1 MPTPHGSRGG
11 MAFSA
16 DEVRVLRRALAQAL
30 HPAVP
35 VHLQAPGLPPFLGAG
50 AELWAEDVQDALRL
64 TEAIDEAVREGGRL
78 RAFLLAD
85 LGRYREALPGSAG
98 GYLERLEEAVT
109 DGYLPGPE
117 DLTALRGLTRQPCGQ
132 TERSRRSRLAG
143 RCHALAEAAVR
154 ERLALTTG
162 QRHLIAVPSPAGPPS
177 SLPTPVGGRIP
188 MSSNDSP
195 AEKPAATGPQ
205 PPAGPRQHRMPT
217 PAELFGRR
225 PKPPVRPAPGAAAAP
240 APEELE
246 LATGTG

>member
-30 HPAVP
+30 HPAAP
-35 VHLQAPGLPPFLGAG
+35 VHLQGSDRLPFNGTG

-64 TEAIDEAVREGGRL
+64 TEAINEAVQEGGRL

-85 LGRYREALPGSAG
+85 LARYRAALPGSAG

-132 TERSRRSRLAG
+132 HERSRRSRLAG

-162 QRHLIAVPSPAGPPS
+162 QRHLVAVPSPAAPPS
-177 SLPTPVGGRIP
+177 SLPIPVGGRIP
-188 MSSNDSP
+188 MSSTEP
-195 AEKPAATGPQ
+195 TAAAKQTAPTTT
-205 PPAGPRQHRMPT
+205 PRPHRMPT

-225 PKPPVRPAPGAAAAP
+225 PKPPARPAPPTAG
-240 APEELE
+240 EELE

>member
-35 VHLQAPGLPPFLGAG
+35 VHLHAPDRLPFAGAG

-64 TEAIDEAVREGGRL
+64 TEAIDEAVQEGGRL

-85 LGRYREALPGSAG
+85 LGRYRAALPGSAT

-162 QRHLIAVPSPAGPPS
+162 QRHLVAVPSPAAPPS

-188 MSSNDSP
+188 MSSTEP
-195 AEKPAATGPQ
+195 GAEQ
-205 PPAGPRQHRMPT
+205 PDAPRTPPRPHRMPT

-225 PKPPVRPAPGAAAAP
+225 PKPPARPAPP
-240 APEELE
+240 TAPEELE

>member
-35 VHLQAPGLPPFLGAG
+35 VHLQKPDRPVFAWPG

-64 TEAIDEAVREGGRL
+64 TEAIDEAVQEGGRL

-85 LGRYREALPGSAG
+85 LGRYRSALPGSAP
-98 GYLERLEEAVT
+98 GYLERLEEAVS

-117 DLTALRGLTRQPCGQ
+117 DLTALRGLSRQPCGQ
-132 TERSRRSRLAG
+132 GERARRSRLAG

-154 ERLALTTG
+154 ERLALHTG
-162 QRHLIAVPSPAGPPS
+162 PRHLVAVPSPAAPPHS
-177 SLPTPVGGRIP
+177 HPIPVGGRTI
-188 MSSNDSP
+188 MSSTESRP
-195 AEKPAATGPQ
+195 EQPAAATT
-205 PPAGPRQHRMPT
+205 PPRPHRMPT

-225 PKPPVRPAPGAAAAP
+225 PKPPTRPAPPADQ
-240 APEELE
+240 APEDIEDVE

>member
-1 MPTPHGSRGG
+1 

-35 VHLQAPGLPPFLGAG
+35 FHPRSPDGPPFPYPA

-85 LGRYREALPGSAG
+85 LARYRDALPGGAT

-132 TERSRRSRLAG
+132 GERSRRSRLAG

-162 QRHLIAVPSPAGPPS
+162 QRHLMAVPSPAGPPS
-177 SLPTPVGGRIP
+177 SLPIPVGGRIP
-188 MSSNDSP
+188 MSSNVSP
-195 AEKPAATGPQ
+195 ADRTAAGKPATGRTA
-205 PPAGPRQHRMPT
+205 AGTTAPRTHRMPT

-225 PKPPVRPAPGAAAAP
+225 PKPPARPAPAAE

>member
-35 VHLQAPGLPPFLGAG
+35 VHLQGPLPFAGAG

-64 TEAIDEAVREGGRL
+64 TEAIDEAVQEGGRL

-85 LGRYREALPGSAG
+85 LGRYRSALPGSAS
-98 GYLERLEEAVT
+98 GYLERLEEAVA

-117 DLTALRGLTRQPCGQ
+117 DLTALRGLTRQPCGHG
-132 TERSRRSRLAG
+132 ERVRRSRLAG

-162 QRHLIAVPSPAGPPS
+162 QRHLMAVPSPAAPLR

-188 MSSNDSP
+188 MSSTDSP
-195 AEKPAATGPQ
+195 AEQPAA
-205 PPAGPRQHRMPT
+205 PPTEPRPHRMPT

-225 PKPPVRPAPGAAAAP
+225 PKPPVRPAPPTDG
-240 APEELE
+240 PEELE